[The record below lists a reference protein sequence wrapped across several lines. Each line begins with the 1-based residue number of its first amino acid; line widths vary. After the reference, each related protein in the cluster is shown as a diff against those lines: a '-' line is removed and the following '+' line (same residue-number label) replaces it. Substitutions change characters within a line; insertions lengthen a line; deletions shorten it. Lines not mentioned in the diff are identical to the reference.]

1 MAAPGG
7 DARGAHLKKGTR
19 PFFGPAEKGRV
30 PFFKLAIA
38 LAIVYLVWGSSYL
51 ATKIMVTD
59 EPPLVA
65 AGLRFTA
72 AGILLMAF
80 AWWRS
85 GPPVFTRIELRHVL
99 AMAFLSVLF
108 SNACHV
114 IAMQFVQSNT
124 AALLNATPALWIA
137 WLGTFG
143 HRRSHLSGAARLG
156 LLVGLAGVL
165 MVLAPKGGFHLA
177 GLGWQ
182 LLILLGCLSWSL
194 GTIYYRNAGA
204 ANPPLMFVAL
214 QMLAGGLG
222 LLVAAWIA
230 GESFDVHWTARA
242 SFAFAWLTL
251 MSSCV
256 AYSAY
261 AWLTIHTTPV
271 VVGSYGYV
279 IPAVAALIGWLVLDE
294 TLAWMQITGMVV
306 ILLGIALVTG
316 YLRPMPRSPARAA
329 GR

>member
-1 MAAPGG
+1 MPQ
-7 DARGAHLKKGTR
+7 AHRTQ
-19 PFFGPAEKGRV
+19 V
-30 PFFKLAIA
+30 AIA
-38 LAIVYLVWGSSYL
+38 LAITYLVWGSSFF

-65 AGLRFTA
+65 AGLRFSTA
-72 AGILLMAF
+72 GVLLMAF

-85 GPPVFTRIELRHVL
+85 GPPVLSRVELRHVF

-114 IAMQFVQSNT
+114 IAMQHVQSNT
-124 AALLNATPALWIA
+124 AAFLNATPALWIA

-143 HRRSHLSGAARLG
+143 HRRKPLSGTAQIG

-165 MVLAPKGGFHLA
+165 FVLAPKGGFHLA

-194 GTIYYRNAGA
+194 GTIYYRNSGA
-204 ANPPLMFVAL
+204 ANPPLMFAAL

-222 LLVAAWIA
+222 LLAAAAAA
-230 GESFDVHWTARA
+230 GESIPFHWTPRGL
-242 SFAFAWLTL
+242 SAFLWLTL
-251 MSSCV
+251 MSSCL

-261 AWLTIHTTPV
+261 AWLTVHTSPV

-279 IPAVAALIGWLVLDE
+279 CPAVAALIGWLALGE
-294 TLAWMQITGMVV
+294 TLAWIQIAGMAV

-316 YLRPMPRSPARAA
+316 YWRPLPRRQLAETGANH
-329 GR
+329 

>member
-1 MAAPGG
+1 MSETQAL
-7 DARGAHLKKGTR
+7 RTR
-19 PFFGPAEKGRV
+19 
-30 PFFKLAIA
+30 LAIA
-38 LAIVYLVWGSSYL
+38 LAIIYLVWGSSFF

-59 EPPLVA
+59 EPPLVV
-65 AGLRFTA
+65 AGLRFSA
-72 AGILLMAF
+72 AGLLLMAF
-80 AWWRS
+80 AWWRG
-85 GPPVFTRIELRHVL
+85 GPPILKRIELWHVL

-124 AALLNATPALWIA
+124 AALLNATPALWIP

-143 HRRSHLSGAARLG
+143 HRRRYLSGTARLG
-156 LLVGLAGVL
+156 LLVGLVGVL
-165 MVLAPKGGFHLA
+165 LVLAPKGGFHLA

-204 ANPPLMFVAL
+204 ANPPLMFAAL

-222 LLVAAWIA
+222 LLAAASLA
-230 GESFDVHWTARA
+230 GESFAIHWTPRGL
-242 SFAFAWLTL
+242 SAFLWLTL
-251 MSSCV
+251 MSSCL

-261 AWLTIHTTPV
+261 AWLTVHTTPV
-271 VVGSYGYV
+271 VVGSYGFV
-279 IPAVAALIGWLVLDE
+279 CPAVAALIGWLLLDE
-294 TLAWMQITGMVV
+294 TLAWMQITGMLV

-316 YLRPMPRSPARAA
+316 YLRPMPRSLAR
-329 GR
+329 